1 MLRQENPRPESLRPQ
16 DPFKIGDILFG
27 GGNAGCGNP
36 DLALGRALGASRTNL
51 LNFCLSRPITL
62 CSIHLNSATT
72 SLKLTFDSP
81 DSEIGSIAAFKG
93 TALPPPSWVPPF
105 LPTLSP
111 AGIVDQ
117 AIVSED
123 EVLYRIADRVKNFAV
138 IYVCGLDQ
146 VKDFNQM
153 YAVRPHDGHVLL
165 QEQTH
170 DV

>member
-1 MLRQENPRPESLRPQ
+1 MLWQENPRQ

-36 DLALGRALGASRTNL
+36 DLALGQPYGPWGASRTNL

-93 TALPPPSWVPPF
+93 TAPSAIMGSAVPPHLVTGWHCRPSYRVRRRSP
-105 LPTLSP
+105 LPYCRPRQELRCHLRLRPRSSQGLQP
-111 AGIVDQ
+111 D
-117 AIVSED
+117 
-123 EVLYRIADRVKNFAV
+123 
-138 IYVCGLDQ
+138 VCCTT
-146 VKDFNQM
+146 
-153 YAVRPHDGHVLL
+153 P
-165 QEQTH
+165 
-170 DV
+170 